1 MRVHPRGA
9 ENCRVQSSLRPKP
22 LLPFPPLSLSVSVA
36 ALAGKSAG
44 LRGNGADQGATQI
57 VCVCVCAVHL
67 TCLSVIFYFR
77 WEHI

>member
-9 ENCRVQSSLRPKP
+9 ENCRVQSSLR
-22 LLPFPPLSLSVSVA
+22 LSVSVA

-57 VCVCVCAVHL
+57 VCVCVCVF
-67 TCLSVIFYFR
+67 VQYI
-77 WEHI
+77 